1 MRGGGATGERA
12 AATDFEALYHSTY
25 ATLLRAAYAITL
37 DLEVAREIS
46 QEAFLRL
53 WERRAQLAPDS
64 NEKAWLLRVATNL
77 AISHRRGLLARLR
90 HRTPPVTQSDPALL
104 ALARIEGDAMRRL
117 LLALKPRDRAVLAL
131 RYEQDRSFA
140 EIGAVF
146 GRPEATVRTWCHRA
160 LSKLQQR
167 MQLSTDPQPIAK
179 ELTQ

>member
-1 MRGGGATGERA
+1 MREGGSTGERE
-12 AATDFEALYHSTY
+12 AATEFEALYRATY
-25 ATLLRAAYAITL
+25 ASLLRTAYAITL

-53 WERRAQLAPDS
+53 WAQLAPDS

-90 HRTPPVTQSDPALL
+90 HRTPPPTPSDPAAL
-104 ALARIEGDAMRRL
+104 ALGRIESDAMRQCL
-117 LLALKPRDRAVLAL
+117 LGLKPRDRAVLAL

-146 GRPEATVRTWCHRA
+146 GPEATVRTWCHRA
-160 LSKLQQR
+160 LGKLHQR
-167 MQLSTDPQPIAK
+167 MQPSPDGHPIAK
-179 ELTQ
+179 ELTP